1 MEKLTPMLK
10 QYMDV
15 KQSVPDALVL
25 FRLGDF
31 YELFFEDAKIASAEL
46 DLVLTARSAGEMG
59 KAPMCGVP
67 YHAISTYVQKLVNNG
82 HKVAIVE
89 QLEDPAL
96 AKGLVKRDIV
106 KIVTPGTVLD
116 EISDETAIVRC
127 AAIEEY
133 AGKFFV
139 VMTELA
145 SGELLAR
152 SIVRNMGQLR
162 DVIMNHAIKEVVVPS
177 SLSSETL
184 STLQACSITI
194 STLDQALLQ
203 ASFEGLARSIVD
215 PIKRQALGRLL
226 TYLSVTQRR
235 ALTHL
240 RPVSDLDENTVMRLD
255 YATTLNLELVEPLR
269 NGAKKETLFTFLDQC
284 QTAAGSRRLKRW
296 IVAPLV
302 DPEALHARQTQ
313 VDSLVK
319 AFLDRESL
327 RTSLTSCYDIERI
340 CGKLAYGSA
349 TPVDVLRLSKTLN
362 HVDPILDGLEDKVF
376 ASYKAID
383 RLHDLRDVLSLAI
396 DEEAPLQL
404 TAGPVFKR
412 GYNAELD
419 AYRDLQEHSASWLL
433 EFEAAERERT
443 QIKNLR
449 VGYNRVFGYYIEISK
464 GNLGLVKDEFGY
476 FRKQTLSTGERYIS
490 PVLKA
495 KEEAILSANDQA
507 LRLTQRL
514 FAELV
519 ETLTSKLEA
528 LQTLSDVLA
537 TIDGIAALAEV
548 SHRGDYVKPIFH
560 DGFDLKVTEGRHPI
574 LERRT
579 AYVANGIDFDAQK
592 PIHLLTG
599 PNMGGKSTY
608 MRQVALIVI
617 MAQLGMYVPAK
628 SARLPI
634 VDAIYTRMGAS
645 DDILEGQST
654 FMIEMMEANTA
665 LQHAT
670 SRSLILFDEIGRGTS
685 TYDGMA
691 LAQAMVEYIATAIA
705 CKAIFSTHYHELTN
719 LETFLPGVLNTHVE
733 VIEDD
738 KAVHFLYRVKHG
750 KADKSYGVNVARLA
764 HLPESVL
771 DRAAIL
777 LKELESKKRVV
788 QQTLDIVEVVRVPRP
803 VQAFLDRLNTMD
815 LDQTTPLE
823 ALRVLSDVKTDL
835 KGKP

>member
-15 KQSVPDALVL
+15 KQTVPDALVL

-31 YELFFEDAKIASAEL
+31 YELFFEDAKVASAEL
-46 DLVLTARSAGEMG
+46 DLVLTSRAAGEMG

-67 YHAISTYVQKLVNNG
+67 YHAVSAYVQKLVNNG

-116 EISDETAIVRC
+116 EISDDTAVVRC

-133 AGKFFV
+133 AGRLFLAL
-139 VMTELA
+139 TELA
-145 SGELLAR
+145 SGELLTCSLPKSTAK
-152 SIVRNMGQLR
+152 LR
-162 DVIMNHAIKEVVVPS
+162 DVLLNYQVKEVVISAALPA
-177 SLSSETL
+177 ETRSAL
-184 STLQACSITI
+184 HDLPIAVTLVENAVLQDEYLPLTQSTH
-194 STLDQALLQ
+194 
-203 ASFEGLARSIVD
+203 D
-215 PIKRQALGRLL
+215 PIKRQALARLL
-226 TYLSVTQRR
+226 NYLQVTQRR
-235 ALTHL
+235 ALAHL
-240 RPVSDLDENTVMRLD
+240 RSLTDLDDVPVLRLD
-255 YATTLNLELVEPLR
+255 YATTLNLELIEPLR
-269 NGAKKETLFTFLDQC
+269 NGAKKETLYTFLNRC
-284 QTAAGSRRLKRW
+284 QTAAGSRCLKRW

-302 DPEALHARQTQ
+302 DPSDLRLRQSQ
-313 VDSLVK
+313 IQSLVK
-319 AFLDRESL
+319 AFLNRETL
-327 RTSLTSCYDIERI
+327 RQALHGCYDLERI

-349 TPVDVLRLSKTLN
+349 TPVDVVRLSKTLN
-362 HVDPILDGLEDKVF
+362 QVEPIMAVLDPELFSF
-376 ASYKAID
+376 ATRLD
-383 RLHDLRDVLSLAI
+383 RLSGLRDLLEVAI
-396 DEEAPLQL
+396 DENAPAQL
-404 TAGPVFKR
+404 SAGPVFKR

-419 AYRDLQEHSASWLL
+419 GYRDLQEHSANWLL

-464 GNLGLVKDEFGY
+464 GNLNLVKDEFGY

-490 PVLKA
+490 TVLKE
-495 KEEAILSANDQA
+495 KEEAILSANDKA

-514 FAELV
+514 FAELIDQ
-519 ETLTSKLEA
+519 LKAKLSSIQA
-528 LQTLSDVLA
+528 LSDALA
-537 TIDGIAALAEV
+537 AIDVIAALAEV
-548 SHRGDYVKPIFH
+548 SHRGDYVMPEFH
-560 DGFDLKVTEGRHPI
+560 DGFELHVKDGRHPI

-579 AYVANGIDFDAQK
+579 TYVANSIDFDEIK

-608 MRQVALIVI
+608 MRQVALIII
-617 MAQLGMYVPAK
+617 MAQLGMAVPAK
-628 SARLPI
+628 SAKLPV

-654 FMIEMMEANTA
+654 FMIEMMEANVA
-665 LQHAT
+665 LQNAT
-670 SRSLILFDEIGRGTS
+670 KNSLILFDEIGRGTS

-691 LAQAMVEYIATAIA
+691 LAQAMVEYIATAIG
-705 CKAIFSTHYHELTN
+705 CKSLFSTHYHELTN
-719 LETFLPGVLNTHVE
+719 LDTFLPSILNTHVE

-788 QQTLDIVEVVRVPRP
+788 QQTLDIVEVVRVPQP
-803 VQAFLDRLNTMD
+803 VQTFIDRLNAMD

-823 ALRVLSDVKTDL
+823 ALRVLTDTKNDL

>member
-31 YELFFEDAKIASAEL
+31 YELFFEDAKVASAEL
-46 DLVLTARSAGEMG
+46 DLVLTARAAGEMG

-67 YHAISTYVQKLVNNG
+67 YHAISGYVQKLVNNG

-133 AGKFFV
+133 AGKLFI

-152 SIVRNMGQLR
+152 SIVRNMNQLR
-162 DVIMNHAIKEVVVPS
+162 DVILHHAIKEVVVPS
-177 SLSSETL
+177 SLSPETL

-203 ASFEGLARSIVD
+203 ESFEGLARSILD

-226 TYLSVTQRR
+226 TYLSATQRR
-235 ALTHL
+235 ALSHL

-269 NGAKKETLFTFLDQC
+269 NGTKKETLFTFLDQC

-296 IVAPLV
+296 IVTPFV
-302 DPEALHARQTQ
+302 DPEALQTRQAQ

-327 RTSLTSCYDIERI
+327 RTALKSCYDIERI

-362 HVDPILDGLEDKVF
+362 QVDLILDLLNEKVF
-376 ASYKAID
+376 ASVKTLN
-383 RLHDLRDVLSLAI
+383 RLHDLRDLLSMAI

-419 AYRDLQEHSASWLL
+419 TYRDLQDHSASWLV
-433 EFEAAERERT
+433 EFETAERERT

-490 PVLKA
+490 PVLKE
-495 KEEAILSANDQA
+495 KEEAILSANDKA

-519 ETLTSKLEA
+519 DLITSKLEA
-528 LQTLSDVLA
+528 LQTLSDALA
-537 TIDGIAALAEV
+537 TIDVIAALAQV
-548 SHRGDYVKPIFH
+548 SHRGDYVKPVFH
-560 DGFDLKVTEGRHPI
+560 DGFDLKVNDGRHPI

-579 AYVANGIDFDAQK
+579 AYVANGIDFDVQK

-617 MAQLGMYVPAK
+617 MAQLGMYVPAT
-628 SARLPI
+628 SASLPI

-719 LETFLPGVLNTHVE
+719 LDTFLPGVLNTHVE

-771 DRAAIL
+771 DRAAVL

-823 ALRVLSDVKTDL
+823 ALRVLSDVKADL

>member
-15 KQSVPDALVL
+15 KQTVPDALVL

-31 YELFFEDAKIASAEL
+31 YELFFEDAKVASAEL
-46 DLVLTARSAGEMG
+46 DLVLTSRAAGEMG

-67 YHAISTYVQKLVNNG
+67 YHAVSAYVQKLVNNG

-89 QLEDPAL
+89 QLEDPSL

-116 EISDETAIVRC
+116 EISDDTAVVRC

-133 AGKFFV
+133 AGKLFLAL
-139 VMTELA
+139 TELA
-145 SGELLAR
+145 SGELLTCSLLKSTAK
-152 SIVRNMGQLR
+152 LR
-162 DVIMNHAIKEVVVPS
+162 DVLLNYQVKEVVISAALPA
-177 SLSSETL
+177 ETRSAL
-184 STLQACSITI
+184 QDLPIAVTLVENAVLQEEFLPLAQSTH
-194 STLDQALLQ
+194 
-203 ASFEGLARSIVD
+203 D

-226 TYLSVTQRR
+226 NYLQVTQRR
-235 ALTHL
+235 ALAHL
-240 RPVSDLDENTVMRLD
+240 RFLTDLDDVPVLRLD
-255 YATTLNLELVEPLR
+255 YATTLNLELIEPLR
-269 NGAKKETLFTFLDQC
+269 NGAKKETLYTFLNRC
-284 QTAAGSRRLKRW
+284 QTAAGSRCLKRW

-302 DPEALHARQTQ
+302 DPSDLRLRQSQ
-313 VDSLVK
+313 IQSLVK
-319 AFLDRESL
+319 AFLNRETL
-327 RTSLTSCYDIERI
+327 RQALHGCYDLERI

-349 TPVDVLRLSKTLN
+349 TPVDVVRLSKTLN
-362 HVDPILDGLEDKVF
+362 QVEPIMAVLDPELFSF
-376 ASYKAID
+376 ATRLD
-383 RLHDLRDVLSLAI
+383 RLSGLRDLLEVAI
-396 DEEAPLQL
+396 DENAPAQL
-404 TAGPVFKR
+404 SAGPVFKR

-419 AYRDLQEHSASWLL
+419 GYRDLQEHSANWLL

-464 GNLGLVKDEFGY
+464 GNLNLVKDEFGY

-490 PVLKA
+490 TVLKE
-495 KEEAILSANDQA
+495 KEEAILSANDKA

-514 FAELV
+514 FAELIDQ
-519 ETLTSKLEA
+519 LKAKLSA
-528 LQTLSDVLA
+528 IQALSDALA
-537 TIDGIAALAEV
+537 AIDVIAALAEV
-548 SHRGDYVKPIFH
+548 SHRGDYVMPEFH
-560 DGFDLKVTEGRHPI
+560 DGFELHVKDGRHPI

-579 AYVANGIDFDAQK
+579 TYVANSIDFDETK

-617 MAQLGMYVPAK
+617 MAQLGMAVPAK
-628 SARLPI
+628 SAKLPV

-654 FMIEMMEANTA
+654 FMIEMMEANVA
-665 LQHAT
+665 LQNAT
-670 SRSLILFDEIGRGTS
+670 KNSLILFDEIGRGTS

-691 LAQAMVEYIATAIA
+691 LAQAMVEYIATAIG
-705 CKAIFSTHYHELTN
+705 CKSLFSTHYHELTN
-719 LETFLPGVLNTHVE
+719 LDTFLPSILNTHVE

-788 QQTLDIVEVVRVPRP
+788 QQTLDIVEVVRVPQP
-803 VQAFLDRLNTMD
+803 VQTFIDRLNAMD

-823 ALRVLSDVKTDL
+823 ALRVLTDTKNDL

>member
-31 YELFFEDAKIASAEL
+31 YELFFEDAKVASAEL
-46 DLVLTARSAGEMG
+46 DLVLTARAAGEMG

-67 YHAISTYVQKLVNNG
+67 YHAVSTYIQKLVNNG

-116 EISDETAIVRC
+116 EISDETSIVRC

-133 AGKFFV
+133 AGKLFI

-152 SIVRNMGQLR
+152 SIVRNMNQIR
-162 DVIMNHAIKEVVVPS
+162 DVILHHAIKEVVVPS
-177 SLSSETL
+177 SLSIETL

-194 STLDQALLQ
+194 TTLDQNLLQ
-203 ASFEGLARSIVD
+203 DSFEGLARSLID
-215 PIKRQALGRLL
+215 PIKRQALSRLL
-226 TYLSVTQRR
+226 TYLSATQRR
-235 ALTHL
+235 ALSHL
-240 RPVSDLDENTVMRLD
+240 RPVSDLDENTVLRLD

-302 DPEALHARQTQ
+302 DSEALQTRQAQ

-327 RTSLTSCYDIERI
+327 RAALKSCYDIERI

-362 HVDPILDGLEDKVF
+362 QVDLILDLLNEKVF
-376 ASYKAID
+376 ASLKTLD
-383 RLHDLRDVLSLAI
+383 RLHDLRDLLSRAI

-412 GYNAELD
+412 SYNAELD
-419 AYRDLQEHSASWLL
+419 AYRDLQDHSASWLV

-490 PVLKA
+490 PILKE
-495 KEEAILSANDQA
+495 KEEAILSANDKA

-519 ETLTSKLEA
+519 ETLTAQLEA
-528 LQTLSDVLA
+528 LQTLSDALA
-537 TIDGIAALAEV
+537 TIDVIAALAEV
-548 SHRGDYVKPIFH
+548 SHRGDYVKPVFH
-560 DGFDLKVTEGRHPI
+560 DGFDLKVKDGRHPI

-617 MAQLGMYVPAK
+617 LAQLGMYVPAT
-628 SARLPI
+628 SASLPI

-691 LAQAMVEYIATAIA
+691 LAQAMVEYIATAIG

-719 LETFLPGVLNTHVE
+719 LDTFLPGVLNTHVE

-803 VQAFLDRLNTMD
+803 IQAFLDRLNTMD

-823 ALRVLSDVKTDL
+823 ALRVLSEVKADL

>member
-15 KQSVPDALVL
+15 KQTVPDALVL

-31 YELFFEDAKIASAEL
+31 YELFFEDAKVASAEL
-46 DLVLTARSAGEMG
+46 DLVLTSRAAGEMG

-67 YHAISTYVQKLVNNG
+67 YHAVSAYVQKLVNNG

-89 QLEDPAL
+89 QLEDPSL

-116 EISDETAIVRC
+116 EISDDTAVVRC

-133 AGKFFV
+133 AGKLFLAL
-139 VMTELA
+139 TELA
-145 SGELLAR
+145 SGELLTCSLLKSTAK
-152 SIVRNMGQLR
+152 LR
-162 DVIMNHAIKEVVVPS
+162 DVLLNYQVKEVVISAALPA
-177 SLSSETL
+177 ETRSAL
-184 STLQACSITI
+184 QDLPIAVTLVENAVLQEEYLPLAQSTH
-194 STLDQALLQ
+194 
-203 ASFEGLARSIVD
+203 D

-226 TYLSVTQRR
+226 NYLQVTQRR
-235 ALTHL
+235 ALAHL
-240 RPVSDLDENTVMRLD
+240 RFLTDLDDVPVLRLD
-255 YATTLNLELVEPLR
+255 YATTLNLELIEPLR
-269 NGAKKETLFTFLDQC
+269 NGAKKETLYTFLNRC
-284 QTAAGSRRLKRW
+284 QTAAGSRCLKRW

-302 DPEALHARQTQ
+302 DPSDLRLRQSQ
-313 VDSLVK
+313 IQSLIK
-319 AFLDRESL
+319 AFLNRETL
-327 RTSLTSCYDIERI
+327 RQALHGCYDLERI

-349 TPVDVLRLSKTLN
+349 TPVDVVRLSKTLN
-362 HVDPILDGLEDKVF
+362 QVEPIMAVLDPELFSF
-376 ASYKAID
+376 ATRLD
-383 RLHDLRDVLSLAI
+383 RLSGLRDLLEVAI
-396 DEEAPLQL
+396 DENAPAQL
-404 TAGPVFKR
+404 SAGPVFKR

-419 AYRDLQEHSASWLL
+419 GYRDLQEHSANWLL

-464 GNLGLVKDEFGY
+464 GNLNLVKDEFGY

-490 PVLKA
+490 TVLKE
-495 KEEAILSANDQA
+495 KEEAILSANDKA

-514 FAELV
+514 FAELIDQ
-519 ETLTSKLEA
+519 LKAKLSA
-528 LQTLSDVLA
+528 IQALSDALA
-537 TIDGIAALAEV
+537 AIDVIAALAEV
-548 SHRGDYVKPIFH
+548 SHRGDYVMPEFH
-560 DGFDLKVTEGRHPI
+560 DGFELHVKDGRHPI

-579 AYVANGIDFDAQK
+579 TYVANSIDFDETK

-617 MAQLGMYVPAK
+617 MAQLGMAVPAK
-628 SARLPI
+628 SAKLPV

-654 FMIEMMEANTA
+654 FMIEMMEANVA
-665 LQHAT
+665 LQNAT
-670 SRSLILFDEIGRGTS
+670 KNSLILFDEIGRGTS

-691 LAQAMVEYIATAIA
+691 LAQAMVEYIATAIG
-705 CKAIFSTHYHELTN
+705 CKSLFSTHYHELTN
-719 LETFLPGVLNTHVE
+719 LDTFLPSILNTHVE

-788 QQTLDIVEVVRVPRP
+788 QQTLDIVEVVRVPQP
-803 VQAFLDRLNTMD
+803 VQTFIDRLNAMD

-823 ALRVLSDVKTDL
+823 ALRVLTDTKNDL

>member
-15 KQSVPDALVL
+15 KNSVPDALVL

-31 YELFFEDAKIASAEL
+31 YELFFEDAKVASAEL

-67 YHAISTYVQKLVNNG
+67 HHAISGYVQRLVNNG

-116 EISDETAIVRC
+116 EISDETAVVRC
-127 AAIEEY
+127 AALEEY
-133 AGKFFV
+133 AGKLFL

-145 SGELLAR
+145 SGELIACSMVR
-152 SIVRNMGQLR
+152 SMTALR
-162 DVIMNHAIKEVVVPS
+162 DAILHHQVREVVIAP
-177 SLSSETL
+177 SLSTETQT
-184 STLQACSITI
+184 TLQSLSITI
-194 STLDQALLQ
+194 TEVSQSTLSEA
-203 ASFEGLARSIVD
+203 FEPLAMTLHD
-215 PIKRQALGRLL
+215 PIKRQGLGRLL
-226 TYLSVTQRR
+226 SYISQTQRR
-235 ALTHL
+235 ALAHM
-240 RPVSDLDENTVMRLD
+240 RPVIDTDDAPVLRLD
-255 YATTLNLELVEPLR
+255 YATTLNLELIEPLR
-269 NGAKKETLFTFLDQC
+269 NGTKKETLYSFLDRC
-284 QTAAGSRRLKRW
+284 QTAAGSRCLKRW

-302 DPEALHARQTQ
+302 DAAALGLRQQ
-313 VDSLVK
+313 EISYLVTN
-319 AFLDRESL
+319 FLNRESL
-327 RTSLTSCYDIERI
+327 RTALRGCYDIERI
-340 CGKLAYGSA
+340 SGKLAYGSA
-349 TPVDVLRLSKTLN
+349 TPVDVLRLAKTLN
-362 HVDPILDGLEDKVF
+362 HIDPILDLLEDTLF
-376 ASYKAID
+376 AFATRLD
-383 RLHDLRDVLSLAI
+383 RLHDVRDLLNTAI

-404 TAGPVFKR
+404 SAGPVFKR

-419 AYRDLQEHSASWLL
+419 AYRDLQDHSASWLID
-433 EFEAAERERT
+433 FEASERERT

-464 GNLGLVKDEFGY
+464 GNLNLVKEEFGY

-490 PVLKA
+490 PVLKE
-495 KEEAILSANDQA
+495 KEEAILSANDKA

-514 FAELV
+514 FAELID
-519 ETLTSKLEA
+519 TITTKLPQ
-528 LQTLSDVLA
+528 LQALSDALA
-537 TIDGIAALAEV
+537 AIDGLAALAEV

-560 DGFDLKVTEGRHPI
+560 DGFEMHVKEGRHPI
-574 LERRT
+574 LERKT
-579 AYVANGIDFDAQK
+579 AYVANAIDFDQTK

-608 MRQVALIVI
+608 MRQVALLVI
-617 MAQLGMYVPAK
+617 MAQLGMSVPAK
-628 SARLPI
+628 SATMPI

-665 LQHAT
+665 LQNAT

-705 CKAIFSTHYHELTN
+705 CKALFSTHYHELTN
-719 LETFLPGVLNTHVE
+719 LESFLPGVLNTHVE

-771 DRAAIL
+771 DRAAVL

-788 QQTLDIVEVVRVPRP
+788 QQTLDVVEVVRIPKP
-803 VQAFLDRLNTMD
+803 VQSFIDRLNTLD

-823 ALRVLSDVKTDL
+823 ALRVLSDVKADL
-835 KGKP
+835 KGKQ

>member
-15 KQSVPDALVL
+15 KRSVPDALVL

-31 YELFFEDAKIASAEL
+31 YELFFEDAKVASAEL

-67 YHAISTYVQKLVNNG
+67 YHAISSYVQKLVNNG

-116 EISDETAIVRC
+116 EINDETAVVRC
-127 AAIEEY
+127 AALEDY
-133 AGKFFV
+133 AGMLFLA
-139 VMTELA
+139 MTELA
-145 SGELLAR
+145 SGELLTCSTLKADAK
-152 SIVRNMGQLR
+152 LR
-162 DVIMNHAIKEVVVPS
+162 DLILNHHIKEVLIS
-177 SLSSETL
+177 
-184 STLQACSITI
+184 STLPVDTRAVLQELPITI
-194 STLDQALLQ
+194 TITENAQLQ
-203 ASFEGLARSIVD
+203 DAHTSLAQSVHD

-226 TYLSVTQRR
+226 NYLHATQRR
-235 ALTHL
+235 ALAHL
-240 RPVSDLDENTVMRLD
+240 RPLHDMDDVAVLRLD
-255 YATTLNLELVEPLR
+255 YATTLNLELIEPLR
-269 NGAKKETLFTFLDQC
+269 NGAKKETLYTFLNQC
-284 QTAAGSRRLKRW
+284 QTAAGSRCLKRW

-302 DPEALHARQTQ
+302 DPNALRLRQAQ
-313 VDSLVK
+313 IESLVK
-319 AFLDRESL
+319 AYLNRETL
-327 RTSLTSCYDIERI
+327 RTALRGCYDLERI
-340 CGKLAYGSA
+340 SGKLAYGSA
-349 TPVDVLRLSKTLN
+349 TPVDIVRLSKTLN
-362 HVDPILDGLEDKVF
+362 HVDPILELLDDTLFGF
-376 ASYKAID
+376 ATRLD
-383 RLHDLRDVLSLAI
+383 RLTPLRDVLERAM
-396 DEEAPLQL
+396 DEAAPAQL
-404 TAGPVFKR
+404 SAGPVFKR
-412 GYNAELD
+412 GYNTELD
-419 AYRDLQEHSASWLL
+419 AYRDLQEHSATWLL

-464 GNLGLVKDEFGY
+464 GNVNLVKDEFGY

-490 PVLKA
+490 PILKE
-495 KEEAILSANDQA
+495 KEEAILSANDKA

-519 ETLTSKLEA
+519 ETITTKLSA
-528 LQTLSDVLA
+528 LQAISDALA
-537 TIDGIAALAEV
+537 AIDVMAALAEV
-548 SHRGDYVKPIFH
+548 SHRGDYVKPSFH
-560 DGFDLKVTEGRHPI
+560 EGFAMHVKDGRHPI
-574 LERRT
+574 LEQRT
-579 AYVANGIDFDAQK
+579 TYVPNSIDFEENK

-617 MAQLGMYVPAK
+617 MAQLGMFVPAK
-628 SARLPI
+628 SAQLPI
-634 VDAIYTRMGAS
+634 IDAIYTRMGAS

-670 SRSLILFDEIGRGTS
+670 RHSLILFDEIGRGTS

-691 LAQAMVEYIATAIA
+691 LAQAMVEYIATAIG
-705 CKAIFSTHYHELTN
+705 CKAMFSTHYHELTN
-719 LETFLPGVLNTHVE
+719 LESFLPGVLNTHVE

-750 KADKSYGVNVARLA
+750 KADRSYGVNVARLA
-764 HLPESVL
+764 HLPETVL
-771 DRAAIL
+771 DRAAVL

-788 QQTLDIVEVVRVPRP
+788 QQTLDIVEVVRIPQP
-803 VQAFLDRLNTMD
+803 VQTLIDRLNRMD

-823 ALRVLSDVKTDL
+823 ALRVLTDTKNDL
-835 KGKP
+835 KGKR

>member
-15 KQSVPDALVL
+15 KQTVPDALVL

-31 YELFFEDAKIASAEL
+31 YELFFEDAKVASAEL
-46 DLVLTARSAGEMG
+46 DLVLTSRAAGEMG

-67 YHAISTYVQKLVNNG
+67 YHAVSAYVQKLVNNG

-89 QLEDPAL
+89 QLEDPSL

-116 EISDETAIVRC
+116 EISDDTAVVRC

-133 AGKFFV
+133 AGKLFLAL
-139 VMTELA
+139 TELA
-145 SGELLAR
+145 SGELLTCSLLKSTAK
-152 SIVRNMGQLR
+152 LR
-162 DVIMNHAIKEVVVPS
+162 DVLLNYQVKEVVISAALPA
-177 SLSSETL
+177 ETRSAL
-184 STLQACSITI
+184 QDLPIAVTLVENAVLQEEYLPLAQSTH
-194 STLDQALLQ
+194 
-203 ASFEGLARSIVD
+203 D

-226 TYLSVTQRR
+226 NYLQVTQRR
-235 ALTHL
+235 ALAHL
-240 RPVSDLDENTVMRLD
+240 RFLTDLDDVPVLRLD
-255 YATTLNLELVEPLR
+255 YATTLNLELIEPLR
-269 NGAKKETLFTFLDQC
+269 NGAKKETLYTFLNRC
-284 QTAAGSRRLKRW
+284 QTAAGSRCLKRW

-302 DPEALHARQTQ
+302 DPSDLRLRQSQ
-313 VDSLVK
+313 IQSLVK
-319 AFLDRESL
+319 AFLNRETL
-327 RTSLTSCYDIERI
+327 RQALHGCYDLERI

-349 TPVDVLRLSKTLN
+349 TPVDVVRLSKTLN
-362 HVDPILDGLEDKVF
+362 QVEPIMAVLDPELFSF
-376 ASYKAID
+376 ATRLD
-383 RLHDLRDVLSLAI
+383 RLSGLRDLLEVAI
-396 DEEAPLQL
+396 DENAPAQL
-404 TAGPVFKR
+404 SAGPVFKR

-419 AYRDLQEHSASWLL
+419 GYRDLQEHSANWLL

-464 GNLGLVKDEFGY
+464 GNLNLVKDEFGY

-490 PVLKA
+490 TVLKE
-495 KEEAILSANDQA
+495 KEEAILSANDKA

-514 FAELV
+514 FAELIDQ
-519 ETLTSKLEA
+519 LKAKLSSIQA
-528 LQTLSDVLA
+528 LSDALA
-537 TIDGIAALAEV
+537 AIDVIAALAEV
-548 SHRGDYVKPIFH
+548 SHRGDYVMPEFH
-560 DGFDLKVTEGRHPI
+560 DGFELHVKDGRHPI

-579 AYVANGIDFDAQK
+579 TYVANSIDFDETK

-617 MAQLGMYVPAK
+617 MAQLGMAVPAK
-628 SARLPI
+628 SAKLPV

-654 FMIEMMEANTA
+654 FMIEMMEANVA
-665 LQHAT
+665 LQNAT
-670 SRSLILFDEIGRGTS
+670 KNSLILFDEIGRGTS

-691 LAQAMVEYIATAIA
+691 LAQAMVEYIATAIG
-705 CKAIFSTHYHELTN
+705 CKSLFSTHYHELTN
-719 LETFLPGVLNTHVE
+719 LDTFLPSILNTHVE

-788 QQTLDIVEVVRVPRP
+788 QQTLDIVEVVRVPQP
-803 VQAFLDRLNTMD
+803 VQTFIDRLNAMD

-823 ALRVLSDVKTDL
+823 ALRVLTDTKNDL

>member
-15 KQSVPDALVL
+15 KQTVPDALVL

-31 YELFFEDAKIASAEL
+31 YELFFEDAKVASAEL
-46 DLVLTARSAGEMG
+46 DLVLTSRAAGEMG

-67 YHAISTYVQKLVNNG
+67 YHAVSAYVQKLVNNG

-89 QLEDPAL
+89 QLEDPSL

-116 EISDETAIVRC
+116 EISDDTAVVRC

-133 AGKFFV
+133 AGKLFLAL
-139 VMTELA
+139 TELA
-145 SGELLAR
+145 SGELLTCSLLKSTAK
-152 SIVRNMGQLR
+152 LR
-162 DVIMNHAIKEVVVPS
+162 DVLLNYQVKEVVISAALPA
-177 SLSSETL
+177 ETRSAL
-184 STLQACSITI
+184 QDLPIAVTLVENAVLQEEYLPLAQSTH
-194 STLDQALLQ
+194 
-203 ASFEGLARSIVD
+203 D

-226 TYLSVTQRR
+226 NYLQVTQRR
-235 ALTHL
+235 ALAHL
-240 RPVSDLDENTVMRLD
+240 RFLTDLDDVPVLRLD
-255 YATTLNLELVEPLR
+255 YATTLNLELIEPLR
-269 NGAKKETLFTFLDQC
+269 NGAKKETLYTFLNRC
-284 QTAAGSRRLKRW
+284 QTAAGSRCLKRW

-302 DPEALHARQTQ
+302 DPSDLRLRQSQ
-313 VDSLVK
+313 IQSLVK
-319 AFLDRESL
+319 AFLNRETL
-327 RTSLTSCYDIERI
+327 RQALHGCYDLERI

-349 TPVDVLRLSKTLN
+349 TPVDVVRLSKTLN
-362 HVDPILDGLEDKVF
+362 QVEPIMAVLDPELFSF
-376 ASYKAID
+376 ATRLD
-383 RLHDLRDVLSLAI
+383 RLSGLRDLLEVAI
-396 DEEAPLQL
+396 DENAPAQL
-404 TAGPVFKR
+404 SAGPVFKR

-419 AYRDLQEHSASWLL
+419 GYRDLQEHSANWLL

-464 GNLGLVKDEFGY
+464 GNLNLVKDEFGY

-490 PVLKA
+490 TVLKE
-495 KEEAILSANDQA
+495 KEEAILSANDKA

-514 FAELV
+514 FAELIDQ
-519 ETLTSKLEA
+519 LKAKLSA
-528 LQTLSDVLA
+528 IQALSDALA
-537 TIDGIAALAEV
+537 AIDVIAALAEV
-548 SHRGDYVKPIFH
+548 SHRGDYVMPEFH
-560 DGFDLKVTEGRHPI
+560 DGFELHVKDGRHPI

-579 AYVANGIDFDAQK
+579 TYVANSIDFDETK

-617 MAQLGMYVPAK
+617 MAQLGMAVPAK
-628 SARLPI
+628 SAKLPV

-654 FMIEMMEANTA
+654 FMIEMMEANVA
-665 LQHAT
+665 LQNAT
-670 SRSLILFDEIGRGTS
+670 KNSLILFDEIGRGTS

-691 LAQAMVEYIATAIA
+691 LAQAMVEYIATAIG
-705 CKAIFSTHYHELTN
+705 CKSLFSTHYHELTN
-719 LETFLPGVLNTHVE
+719 LDTFLPSILNTHVE

-788 QQTLDIVEVVRVPRP
+788 QQTLDIVEVVRVPQP
-803 VQAFLDRLNTMD
+803 VQTFIDRLNAMD

-823 ALRVLSDVKTDL
+823 ALRVLTDTKNNL

>member
-15 KQSVPDALVL
+15 KRSVPDALVL

-31 YELFFEDAKIASAEL
+31 YELFFDDAKTASAEL

-67 YHAISTYVQKLVNNG
+67 YHAVSSYVQKLVNNG

-133 AGKFFV
+133 AGKFFI
-139 VMTELA
+139 VMIELA
-145 SGELLAR
+145 SGELLSR
-152 SIVRNMGQLR
+152 SILRNQNQLR
-162 DVIMNHAIKEVVVPS
+162 EVILHHQIKEAVVPS
-177 SLSSETL
+177 ALTPETR
-184 STLQACSITI
+184 STLEVCSITL
-194 STLDQALLQ
+194 STLDQANLPEE
-203 ASFEGLARSIVD
+203 FDGLAQALID

-226 TYLSVTQRR
+226 AYVSATQRR
-235 ALTHL
+235 ALAHL
-240 RPVSDLDENTVMRLD
+240 RPVTDLDEHQVMRLD

-302 DPEALHARQTQ
+302 DEEALRTRQAQ
-313 VDSLVK
+313 VDRLVK
-319 AFLDRESL
+319 SFLDRESL
-327 RTSLTSCYDIERI
+327 RNALKACYDIERI

-362 HVDPILDGLEDKVF
+362 QVDSILDILDDAEF
-376 ASYKAID
+376 ASLKAID
-383 RLHDLRDVLSLAI
+383 RLHDLRDRLSGAI
-396 DEEAPLQL
+396 DDEAPLQL

-464 GNLGLVKDEFGY
+464 GNVGLVKEEFGY

-490 PVLKA
+490 PILKE
-495 KEEAILSANDQA
+495 KEEAILSANDKA

-519 ETLTSKLEA
+519 ESIKARLEA
-528 LQTLSDVLA
+528 LQTLSDALA
-537 TIDGIAALAEV
+537 TLDVLAALAQV
-548 SHRGDYVKPIFH
+548 SHRGDYVKPKFH
-560 DGFDLKVTEGRHPI
+560 DLFDLKVKEGRHPI
-574 LERRT
+574 LERKT
-579 AYVANGIDFDAQK
+579 AYVANSIDFDAQK

-617 MAQLGMYVPAK
+617 MAQLGMYVPAT
-628 SARLPI
+628 SATLPI

-665 LQHAT
+665 LQNAT

-719 LETFLPGVLNTHVE
+719 LDSFLPGVLNTHVE

-771 DRAAIL
+771 ERAAVL

-788 QQTLDIVEVVRVPRP
+788 QQTLDIVEVVRVPQP
-803 VQAFLDRLNTMD
+803 VQAFLDRLATMD

-823 ALRVLSDVKTDL
+823 ALQVLSEVKADL
-835 KGKP
+835 KGKR